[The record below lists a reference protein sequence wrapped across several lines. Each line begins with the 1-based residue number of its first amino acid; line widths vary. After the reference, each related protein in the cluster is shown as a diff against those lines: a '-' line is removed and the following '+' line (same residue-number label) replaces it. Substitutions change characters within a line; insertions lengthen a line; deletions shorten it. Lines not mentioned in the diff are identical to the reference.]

1 MEVLHILDN
10 CALDG
15 RKGLSQSPGSHNS
28 CLRHVRAW
36 RAQRRSQIV
45 HSSEKSNLFKR
56 TLKEVGTPNFYRFN
70 IVEATMSSA
79 LLTEPASTM
88 RIARPVSM
96 LPSNDLD
103 THVTTR
109 PVSMV
114 STVSAPASA
123 RGSRS
128 AVNQYKCVVVGDGG
142 VGKTSML
149 LRFVQGDFST
159 EYQPT
164 HFDSFTV
171 SMALGDEW
179 MPCTM
184 TLVDTAGQETY
195 DRLRTLTYYDA
206 DVFIVCYSVAYP
218 DSFVNVRARWVPE
231 LSEFKPKTPIILV
244 GTQCDLRDKMQKEA
258 STKDSSSTS
267 QSGSQSLA
275 PAFVTR
281 KEGKRLASKVKARM
295 YSECSALTGEGLDK
309 IFYQALMTAV
319 VPKRKKRFWH
329 RMKRV
334 FAT

>member
-1 MEVLHILDN
+1 MN
-10 CALDG
+10 SST
-15 RKGLSQSPGSHNS
+15 LSPDP
-28 CLRHVRAW
+28 A
-36 RAQRRSQIV
+36 
-45 HSSEKSNLFKR
+45 
-56 TLKEVGTPNFYRFN
+56 
-70 IVEATMSSA
+70 ATM
-79 LLTEPASTM
+79 
-88 RIARPVSM
+88 RNARPVSM
-96 LPSNDLD
+96 MPGSELESP
-103 THVTTR
+103 HACTR

-123 RGSRS
+123 RGSRA

-149 LRFVQGDFST
+149 LRFVQGDFSSD
-159 EYQPT
+159 YQPT

-206 DVFIVCYSVAYP
+206 DVFIVCYSVAIP
-218 DSFVNVRARWVPE
+218 DSFVNVRARWLPE
-231 LSEFKPKTPIILV
+231 LREFKPKTPLILV
-244 GTQCDLRDKMQKEA
+244 GTQCDLRDKMEKEA
-258 STKDSSSTS
+258 SSKDPSSLTS
-267 QSGSQSLA
+267 QNASQSLT

-319 VPKRKKRFWH
+319 VPKRKRRFWH

>member
-1 MEVLHILDN
+1 M
-10 CALDG
+10 
-15 RKGLSQSPGSHNS
+15 
-28 CLRHVRAW
+28 
-36 RAQRRSQIV
+36 
-45 HSSEKSNLFKR
+45 SN
-56 TLKEVGTPNFYRFN
+56 N
-70 IVEATMSSA
+70 
-79 LLTEPASTM
+79 LLNEPAPMM
-88 RIARPVSM
+88 RHTRPVSLM
-96 LPSNDLD
+96 PPNDLD
-103 THVTTR
+103 PALANTR

-114 STVSAPASA
+114 STLSAPASA
-123 RGSRS
+123 RGSRL

-149 LRFVQGDFST
+149 LRFVQGDFF
-159 EYQPT
+159 EDYQPT

-206 DVFIVCYSVAYP
+206 DVFIVCYSVAIP
-218 DSFVNVRARWVPE
+218 DSFVNVRARWIPE

-244 GTQCDLRDKMQKEA
+244 GTQCDLRDKMQNEA
-258 STKDSSSTS
+258 SAKDPSASKDSSTS
-267 QSGSQSLA
+267 SQNGSQSLTQT
-275 PAFVTR
+275 FVTR
-281 KEGKRLASKVKARM
+281 KEGKRLAAKVKARM

-309 IFYQALMTAV
+309 LFYQALMTAV
-319 VPKRKKRFWH
+319 VPKRKRRFWH